1 MLSSTRLSARRS
13 ALAGRALARPV
24 AARLRRARPAHS
36 RTVTQAIFERYSE
49 MSIKAIM
56 RAQTMAKDMGYSE
69 VRAEQPREEGG
80 GCRGLRRARLPSNR
94 TKLPA
99 PSPVQTTRANLSPHT
114 QQPF

>member
-69 VRAEQPREEGG
+69 VRAEQRREEGG
-80 GCRGLRRARLPSNR
+80 VQG
-94 TKLPA
+94 TA
-99 PSPVQTTRANLSPHT
+99 PSAPAEQQDKISCSKTRPNGARGPLP
-114 QQPF
+114 PARGGI

>member
-36 RTVTQAIFERYSE
+36 RCVTQAIFERYSE

-69 VRAEQPREEGG
+69 VRAEQRREEGG
-80 GCRGLRRARLPSNR
+80 GAGDCTKRTCRATGQNFLLQDTS
-94 TKLPA
+94 
-99 PSPVQTTRANLSPHT
+99 
-114 QQPF
+114 

>member
-69 VRAEQPREEGG
+69 VRAEQRREEGG
-80 GCRGLRRARLPSNR
+80 GAGDCTKRTCRA
-94 TKLPA
+94 
-99 PSPVQTTRANLSPHT
+99 TRQNFLLQDTS
-114 QQPF
+114 